1 MKLKKVGAFL
11 LAAVVIVGLLAGCGG
26 NGGSNQGT
34 EPSTENT
41 DTSGGDAAGDD
52 TAGNGAAADDS
63 TAGDDASGGSA
74 SDETASNDA
83 SGGDAAG
90 EVTIWYY
97 WETEGHQ
104 KALDKVIS
112 DYNASQDEISVS
124 AKYVPFADF
133 KKQLSI
139 GASADELPDIAILDS
154 PDHASYATMG
164 IFADL
169 GGKFDVANYYEGA
182 VDSCTID
189 GTLYGVPF
197 GVNCLGLYYNEELL
211 EAGGCQ
217 VPATWEEL
225 KETAQKLT
233 KDNVTGLAFCSLQ
246 NEEGTFNFM
255 PWVWSTGAGSYEI
268 NSEGGVKAL
277 TLAKDLVD
285 SGAMSKECINW
296 TQGDV
301 MNQFIS
307 GNVAMMVNGP
317 WQIPTMK
324 EEAPDLKWNVALIPK
339 DGDYASVLG
348 GENYAV
354 IAGGNEE
361 GALKFLQYATEEA
374 QVKYLMDCFGYISA
388 DKTIAE
394 GQFSGDAVMEKFTEQ
409 LGYAK
414 ARGPLAEWPEVSDAI
429 SLAFNQVMT
438 GEKEPQEAADTA
450 QQTIDGIVGQ

>member
-1 MKLKKVGAFL
+1 MM
-11 LAAVVIVGLLAGCGG
+11 AAMLSVGLLAGCGG
-26 NGGSNQGT
+26 GSNSDSNEG
-34 EPSTENT
+34 S
-41 DTSGGDAAGDD
+41 DTGSSD
-52 TAGNGAAADDS
+52 T
-63 TAGDDASGGSA
+63 GSA
-74 SDETASNDA
+74 DA
-83 SGGDAAG
+83 K

-104 KALDKVIS
+104 KALDKVIG
-112 DYNASQDEISVS
+112 DYNSSQDEIEVS

-133 KKQLSI
+133 KKQLSV

-169 GGKFDVANYYEGA
+169 TDKFDVSDYYEGA

-197 GVNCLGLYYNEELL
+197 GVNCLGLYYNEAML
-211 EAGGCQ
+211 EAAKCE
-217 VPATWEEL
+217 VPTTWDEL
-225 KETAQKLT
+225 KDTAEKLT

-246 NEEGTFNFM
+246 NEEGTFNFA
-255 PWVWSTGAGSYEI
+255 PWLWSTGATSYEMD
-268 NSEGGVKAL
+268 SEGGIKSL
-277 TLAKDLVD
+277 TFAKDLID
-285 SGAMSKECINW
+285 SGVMSKECINW

-307 GNVAMMVNGP
+307 GNVAMMINGP

-324 EEAPDLKWNVALIPK
+324 EEAPDLNWNVALIPK
-339 DGDYASVLG
+339 DSEYASVLG

-354 IAGGNEE
+354 IEGGNEE
-361 GALKFLQYATEEA
+361 GALNFLQYATEQE
-374 QVKYLMDCFGYISA
+374 QVEYLMDSFGYISA

-394 GQFSGDAVMEKFTEQ
+394 GQFTDDETMQIFTEE
-409 LGYAK
+409 LNYAK

-438 GEKEPQEAADTA
+438 GEAEPEAAAKTA
-450 QQTIDGIVGQ
+450 QQTIDGIVK